1 MKNTGVD
8 YMQIDKLKGQELDDL
23 FDGILSL
30 ESKEDCYKFFDDI
43 CTSNEL
49 VSLKQRFQVAKL
61 INEGMTYSKIQEKTG
76 ASSATVSRV
85 KRCIDYG
92 SGGYITVLSKME

>member
-1 MKNTGVD
+1 
-8 YMQIDKLKGQELDDL
+8 MQIDKLKGQELDDL

-30 ESKEDCYKFFDDI
+30 ETKEECYKFFDDI

-49 VSLKQRFQVAKL
+49 VALKQRFQVAKL
-61 INEGMTYSKIQEKTG
+61 IDEGKTYSKVQEVTG

-85 KRCIDYG
+85 KRCLDYG
-92 SGGYITVLSKME
+92 SEGYRTVLNKIK

>member
-1 MKNTGVD
+1 
-8 YMQIDKLKGQELDDL
+8 MQIDKLRSQELDDL

-30 ESKEDCYKFFDDI
+30 SSKEECYLFFDDI

-49 VSLKQRFQVAKL
+49 VALKQRFQVAKL
-61 INEGMTYSKIQEKTG
+61 IDEGLTYSKIQEKTG

-85 KRCIDYG
+85 KRCLDYG
-92 SGGYITVLSKME
+92 SDGYATVLNRMK

>member
-1 MKNTGVD
+1 
-8 YMQIDKLKGQELDDL
+8 MQIDKLKGQELDDL

-30 ESKEDCYKFFDDI
+30 ETKEDCYKFFDDI

-49 VSLKQRFQVAKL
+49 VALKQRFQVAKL
-61 INEGMTYSKIQEKTG
+61 IDEGKTYSKIQDKTG

-85 KRCIDYG
+85 KRCLDYG
-92 SGGYITVLSKME
+92 SDGYRTVLDRLK

>member
-1 MKNTGVD
+1 
-8 YMQIDKLKGQELDDL
+8 MQIDKLKGQELDDL

-30 ESKEDCYKFFDDI
+30 ETKEECYKFFDDI

-49 VSLKQRFQVAKL
+49 VALKQRFQVAKL
-61 INEGMTYSKIQEKTG
+61 IDEGKTYSKVQEITG

-85 KRCIDYG
+85 KRCLDYG
-92 SGGYITVLSKME
+92 SEGYLTVLNKIK

>member
-1 MKNTGVD
+1 
-8 YMQIDKLKGQELDDL
+8 MQIDKLRSQELDDL

-30 ESKEDCYKFFDDI
+30 SNKEECYLFFDDI

-49 VSLKQRFQVAKL
+49 VALKQRFQVAKL
-61 INEGMTYSKIQEKTG
+61 IDEGLTYSKIQDKTG

-85 KRCIDYG
+85 KRCLDYG
-92 SGGYITVLSKME
+92 SNGYATVLNRMK

>member
-1 MKNTGVD
+1 
-8 YMQIDKLKGQELDDL
+8 MQIDKLKGQELDDL

-30 ESKEDCYKFFDDI
+30 ETKEDCYKFFDDI

-61 INEGMTYSKIQEKTG
+61 IDEGKTYSKVQEKTG

-85 KRCIDYG
+85 KRCLDYG
-92 SGGYITVLSKME
+92 SDGYKTVLERLK

>member
-1 MKNTGVD
+1 
-8 YMQIDKLKGQELDDL
+8 MQIDKLKGQELDDL

-49 VSLKQRFQVAKL
+49 VALKQRFQVAKL

-92 SGGYITVLSKME
+92 SGGYITVLDKME

>member
-1 MKNTGVD
+1 MKNSGVD
-8 YMQIDKLKGQELDDL
+8 FMQIDKLKGQELDDL

-49 VSLKQRFQVAKL
+49 VALKQRFQVAKL

-92 SGGYITVLSKME
+92 SGGYITVLDKME